1 MPIQTALLCGRRR
14 HDPNPHATN
23 LLGSPSSATARLL
36 CALPV
41 LCALLFWGNALRA
54 SAQATVTVD
63 LSNVVNPSVSPLLF
77 GGSNAP
83 NPADQPVV
91 LPMMV
96 NSGLT
101 HIRGTA
107 HTDQI
112 VPANTTFSAYLSSLP
127 KGVGSY
133 TPGSVSDPSTWNWGP
148 MSWATIAKAQG
159 ISTMVNILNFPQWL
173 SYNDTSP
180 NNLPP
185 NDSTHIPIV
194 WQDIV
199 YKIIQHENTAC
210 NGGQCLDYV
219 EMPNEPACGYFQIA
233 EGDTSWPGGKTQA
246 LDIVYTNGA
255 LAARAANPAILIGGD
270 AEADGCDSSGFS
282 YLSVLIKDPN
292 IQSKGL
298 LQFAS
303 YHSYTANQGSDRL
316 ASLQS
321 ILTSSGYPS
330 TFPIFI
336 TEWNWAPA
344 NSDEPTNEQTT
355 YIGESLISYSKQPG
369 LKGTDI
375 YTLLPTNVETTP
387 YEDCGCIIGSLGSY
401 SVGSDNTYTLSN
413 TMRSYRLASVDL
425 GLGSGTSKAYDT
437 ALTSA
442 SAAQGYI
449 TPSGDPA
456 AMLVNDSATATT
468 ASFTFTN
475 SSASGCYTVYAY
487 VADTNTNTAMSP
499 TQTFT
504 NQCFSGGTLT
514 VQGVSVPT
522 YSVVGVI
529 AGTLPGTPSDAGT
542 ADASVDATTRSDATA
557 GLDAT
562 TGSDASGGSDAAGHD
577 AIALGSDSS
586 VAGEAGA
593 GSSDSGQNKPAGS
606 SDGGNNGADDVGNQA
621 GCGCRIAGN
630 SSSRGS
636 PIALCGLFAVAIA
649 AERRR
654 RQRSKCYSI
663 QRRAGGDRCL

>member
-1 MPIQTALLCGRRR
+1 MPIQTALFCEPRRR
-14 HDPNPHATN
+14 DPNLHATN
-23 LLGSPSSATARLL
+23 LPEDFLGSASSATSRLL
-36 CALPV
+36 CGLSV
-41 LCALLFWGNALRA
+41 LCALLFYGNALRA
-54 SAQATVTVD
+54 GTQATVTVD
-63 LSNVVNPSVSPLLF
+63 LSNVVNPSVSSLLF

-83 NPADQPVV
+83 NPVDQPVV

-107 HTDQI
+107 HTDEI

-127 KGVGSY
+127 NGVGSY
-133 TPGSVSDPSTWNWGP
+133 KPGSVSDPSTWNWGA

-159 ISTMVNILNFPQWL
+159 ISTMVNILNFPHWL

-180 NNLPP
+180 NKLPP

-219 EMPNEPACGYFQIA
+219 EMPNEPACGYFQIVS
-233 EGDTSWPGGKTQA
+233 GDGSWPGGKTQA
-246 LDIVYTNGA
+246 LDVVYTNGA
-255 LAARAANPAILIGGD
+255 LAARAANPEIMIGGD
-270 AEADGCDSSGFS
+270 AEGCSSGFS

-292 IQSKGL
+292 IKSKGL

-303 YHSYTANQGSDRL
+303 YHSYAPNEGSDRI

-336 TEWNWAPA
+336 SEWNWAQT
-344 NSDEPTNEQTT
+344 NSYEQTT

-375 YTLLPTNVETTP
+375 YTLLPTNVEVNP
-387 YEDCGCIIGSLGSY
+387 YEDCGCIIGSQGSY
-401 SVGSDNTYTLSN
+401 SVGSDNTYTLVN
-413 TMRSYRLASVDL
+413 QMRSYRLASVDL
-425 GLGSGTSKAYDT
+425 GLGSGTSKAYNT
-437 ALTSA
+437 TLTSA

-449 TPSGDPA
+449 TSSGNPA

-468 ASFTFTN
+468 ATLTFTN
-475 SSASGCYTVYAY
+475 SSASGCYTVHAY

-514 VQGVSVPT
+514 VQGVGVPT

-529 AGTLPGTPSDAGT
+529 ASTPSDAG
-542 ADASVDATTRSDATA
+542 SGGMA
-557 GLDAT
+557 GVSGAVAGSGGGGSSGNGGT
-562 TGSDASGGSDAAGHD
+562 GGGSGNGGTGGSSGNGGAQRTGGISGTGSGGTTT
-577 AIALGSDSS
+577 
-586 VAGEAGA
+586 AGA
-593 GSSDSGQNKPAGS
+593 GGEPGTGDSGTGAESPSSGCNCALAG
-606 SDGGNNGADDVGNQA
+606 GASGA
-621 GCGCRIAGN
+621 
-630 SSSRGS
+630 RGYLD
-636 PIALCGLFAVAIA
+636 AAVALGLA
-649 AERRR
+649 LSVLPRRR
-654 RQRSKCYSI
+654 R
-663 QRRAGGDRCL
+663 RASGD

>member
-1 MPIQTALLCGRRR
+1 MEPCNADSDRPVLRTPSPRSQPSR
-14 HDPNPHATN
+14 HKSSRLP
-23 LLGSPSSATARLL
+23 GSASSATFRLL
-36 CALPV
+36 CAL
-41 LCALLFWGNALRA
+41 LFCGNALRA
-54 SAQATVTVD
+54 SPQATVTVD

-83 NPADQPVV
+83 NPVDQPVV

-107 HTDQI
+107 HTDRI

-127 KGVGSY
+127 HGVGSY
-133 TPGSVSDPSTWNWGP
+133 TPGSASDPSTWNWGP
-148 MSWATIAKAQG
+148 MSWATIAKARG
-159 ISTMVNILNFPQWL
+159 ISTMVNILHFPQWL
-173 SYNDTSP
+173 SYNDKSP

-219 EMPNEPACGYFQIA
+219 EMPNEPACGYFQIVS
-233 EGDTSWPGGKTQA
+233 GDGSWPGGKTQA
-246 LDIVYTNGA
+246 LDVVYTNGA
-255 LAARAANPAILIGGD
+255 LAARAANPAIMIGGD
-270 AEADGCDSSGFS
+270 AEGCSSGFS
-282 YLSVLIKDPN
+282 DLSVLIRDRN

-303 YHSYTANQGSDRL
+303 YHSYVPNEGSDRI

-336 TEWNWAPA
+336 TEWNWAQT
-344 NSDEPTNEQTT
+344 NSYEETT
-355 YIGESLISYSKQPG
+355 YIGESLIFYSKQPG

-375 YTLLPTNVETTP
+375 YTLLPTNVEVNP
-387 YEDCGCIIGSLGSY
+387 YEDCGCIIGSQGSY
-401 SVGSDNTYTLSN
+401 SVGSDNTYTLVN
-413 TMRSYRLASVDL
+413 QMRSYRLAAVDL
-425 GLGSGTSKAYDT
+425 GLGRGTSKAYNT
-437 ALTSA
+437 TLTSA
-442 SAAQGYI
+442 SAGQGYI
-449 TPSGDPA
+449 TSSGNPA

-468 ASFTFTN
+468 ATFTFTN
-475 SSASGCYTVYAY
+475 SSASGCYAVYAY

-499 TQTFT
+499 TQTFA

-529 AGTLPGTPSDAGT
+529 AGTPSDAGT
-542 ADASVDATTRSDATA
+542 ADATMGDDATTGSDATA

-562 TGSDASGGSDAAGHD
+562 TGSDASGGSDAAGQD

-593 GSSDSGQNKPAGS
+593 GSSDSGQNQPAGS
-606 SDGGNNGADDVGNQA
+606 SDGGSNDANDVGNQP
-621 GCGCRIAGN
+621 GCGCRIAGD
-630 SSSRGS
+630 SSSRGNLV
-636 PIALCGLFAVAIA
+636 ALSGLFAVAIA

-654 RQRSKCYSI
+654 RQRVEGCKS
-663 QRRAGGDRCL
+663 